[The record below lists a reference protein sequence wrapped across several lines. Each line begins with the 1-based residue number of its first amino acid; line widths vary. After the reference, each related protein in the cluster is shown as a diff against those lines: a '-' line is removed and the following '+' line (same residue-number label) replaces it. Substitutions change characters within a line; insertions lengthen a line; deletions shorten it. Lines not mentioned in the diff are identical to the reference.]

1 MSPLLSRRSIA
12 VGVAIATL
20 ALAFGTDASPAV
32 ARRRAAPTP
41 APTPGAVAAPTAT
54 PLSEAMRVARL
65 QADLDAIALIAP
77 GRLGI
82 AVVDIATG
90 ARFAVRGDE
99 AFPLASVVKLAI
111 ATVAFRMSDQHKL
124 NLDHRIAVTRA
135 DFRAD
140 SAIAD
145 EHPHGASIATW
156 ELIRAM
162 LVTSDNTAS
171 DVVLRRLGGPSV
183 VNDVLRRLDVRNL
196 TIRRSEAELA
206 ADVRA
211 KRTFARG
218 GENVGTPNAIASLLV
233 GISTQRFTL
242 VDATNEL
249 LLALDDVDTGRKR
262 LRAGLPAPLRLA
274 HKTGTSAT
282 IDGTT
287 DATNDAG
294 LVTLPDGRRIAI
306 VALLAESGSDES
318 SREATLARVA
328 RAVAS
333 AYAP

>member
-1 MSPLLSRRSIA
+1 MSPIVPRGVFAATIA
-12 VGVAIATL
+12 IVML
-20 ALAFGTDASPAV
+20 ALASTPSPVA

-41 APTPGAVAAPTAT
+41 APTIRAIPTPFPTAT
-54 PLSEAMRVARL
+54 PLSEAARLARL
-65 QADLDAIALIAP
+65 QADLDAIARTAP

-82 AVVDIATG
+82 AVFDVSTG
-90 ARFAVRGDE
+90 RRFAVRGDE

-111 ATVAFRMSDQHKL
+111 ATVAFRLSDQHKL
-124 NLDHRIAVTRA
+124 DLDERVAVTRG
-135 DFRAD
+135 DLRHD
-140 SAIAD
+140 SDIAD
-145 EHPHGASIATW
+145 DHPHGASLRLW

-162 LVTSDNTAS
+162 LVASDNTAS
-171 DVVLRRLGGPSV
+171 DVVLRRVGGPSV
-183 VNDVLRRLDVRNL
+183 VNEVLRRLKVRNL
-196 TIRRSEAELA
+196 TIRKSEAELA

-211 KRTFARG
+211 KRAFARG

-242 VDATNEL
+242 VDATNEFL
-249 LLALDDVDTGRKR
+249 LDLDDVVTGRGR
-262 LRAGLPAPLRLA
+262 LRAGLPATIRLA

-294 LVTLPDGRRIAI
+294 LVTLPDGRRLAI
-306 VALLAESGSDES
+306 VALLAESGSDEPM
-318 SREATLARVA
+318 REAILASVA